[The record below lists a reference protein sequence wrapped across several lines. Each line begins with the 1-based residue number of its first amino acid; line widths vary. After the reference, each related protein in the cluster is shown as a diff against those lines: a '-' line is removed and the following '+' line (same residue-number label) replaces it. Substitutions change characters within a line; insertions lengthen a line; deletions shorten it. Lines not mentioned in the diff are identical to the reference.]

1 MAFEIFTDFTDK
13 GFNFYKTMYE
23 ALTKPQRLTPSLMW
37 YKCPY

>member
-23 ALTKPQRLTPSLMW
+23 VIDKATETNA
-37 YKCPY
+37 